1 MRSLAL
7 VLVLAAGCD
16 SGKQPATV
24 ASAPASLADPLA
36 LMPAD
41 SDLVIHVDVAALR
54 KTKYWAPYEPKL
66 VQFIAPGLAGC
77 GYDPLTEMS
86 SVDVGI
92 PMQSKLGMFV
102 LRGLDRD
109 KTIGCLKQSKADTNT
124 TVTFDGDIITLTNK
138 SGAVNLV
145 TFPDAHTMVMQG
157 SEHPTKDTLKLAL
170 GVGAPLRKD
179 AAFMAVE
186 KRVEPGAA
194 VTLVFRPGSELLR
207 ERVSQQI
214 GAAAKAAYAAIKVT
228 DKLEWR
234 FVLTVGSDQ
243 EAIAVTDR
251 MQGQLAASK
260 AYFERLEAKAQGA
273 DVVMDMALT
282 DAQLHTIADMV
293 GAMMAR
299 DK

>member
-1 MRSLAL
+1 
-7 VLVLAAGCD
+7 
-16 SGKQPATV
+16 
-24 ASAPASLADPLA
+24 
-36 LMPAD
+36 MPAD
-41 SDLVIHVDVAALR
+41 SDLVIHVDIAALR

-66 VQFIAPGLAGC
+66 VQFLAPGLAGC
-77 GYDPLTEMS
+77 GYDPLTEMT

-92 PMQSKLGMFV
+92 PLQSKLGMFV
-102 LRGLDRD
+102 LHGLDRD
-109 KTIGCLKQSKADTNT
+109 KTIACLKQSKADTNT
-124 TVTFDGDIITLTNK
+124 AVTFDGDIITLTNK

-157 SEHPTKDTLKLAL
+157 SEHPTKDTLKVALA
-170 GVGAPLRKD
+170 VGAPLRKD
-179 AAFMAVE
+179 AAFMAVD
-186 KRVEPGAA
+186 KKVDAGAA

-214 GAAAKAAYAAIKVT
+214 GASAKAAYAAIKVT

-234 FVLTVGSDQ
+234 FVLTVGSEQD
-243 EAIAVTDR
+243 AIAVTDR

-260 AYFERLEAKAQGA
+260 AYFDRLEAKAQGA

-282 DAQLHTIADMV
+282 EAQLHTIADMV
-293 GAMMAR
+293 GAMMSR